1 MWITFKALLN
11 GALRD
16 KISLFYGLVFPAI
29 ALVLLSLF
37 FEEPGYRYQL
47 LIGLVA
53 LGGFF
58 FTMTGTGFEVMRQRR
73 QGVYKLLRATPFSI
87 PAFVATLTAARGL
100 IALIC
105 GLVVYVGGALY
116 LGASLSLAGLLLM
129 VPVMLLGTICFT
141 AMGFILG
148 NIGNNET
155 QVAGI
160 NNLFN
165 LPMTFGSPIFY
176 SLDRAP
182 QWVQLFS
189 KAMPMSHYIE
199 ALRAAQAAN
208 LGEAIL
214 PLAVLAGFTLLTL
227 AVAVL
232 TFRWDPDS
240 ALLRIQRSQS
250 A

>member
-1 MWITFKALLN
+1 MMITFKALIA

-16 KISLFYGLVFPAI
+16 KISLFYGLAFPLLM
-29 ALVLLSLF
+29 LVLLGLF
-37 FEEPGYRYQL
+37 FEHPVYRYQL

-73 QGVYKLLRATPFSI
+73 QGVYKLLRATPF
-87 PAFVATLTAARGL
+87 PLFGFVSALTAARGL
-100 IALIC
+100 IALVC
-105 GLVVYVGGALY
+105 ALVVYVGGAMY
-116 LGASLSLAGLLLM
+116 YGVSVSLAGLVLM
-129 VPVMLLGTICFT
+129 IPVMVLGTVCFT

-148 NIGNNET
+148 NLGNNET
-155 QVAGI
+155 QVAGY

-182 QWVQLFS
+182 QWVQILS
-189 KAMPMSHYIE
+189 KCLPMSHYID
-199 ALRAAQAAN
+199 ALKAAQAVDLSAMV
-208 LGEAIL
+208 LPMLIL
-214 PLAVLAGFTLLTL
+214 TCFTAATL
-227 AVAVL
+227 VVAVI
-232 TFRWDPDS
+232 TFRWDPDAS
-240 ALLRIQRSQS
+240 LFRFQR